1 MYQVST
7 QIVRPPIADDNH
19 FWIPLERTLQVIQ
32 QPGVSI
38 NPPSMLIVTHR
49 RAFEHYKF
57 VCNRNVTVLC
67 VGERTRDYLTAQG
80 FEHIVYHKS
89 AQQILLDDRYNYFWL
104 HGDKFKVNFRKEG
117 IKYKEN
123 VVAIKTY
130 STETLL
136 DNVKEITRVTPSI
149 ISVYSQG
156 QYNLIESSGYIP
168 DLLRVVPSVKMK
180 KSEHWNQVEVF
191 NPA

>member
-1 MYQVST
+1 
-7 QIVRPPIADDNH
+7 
-19 FWIPLERTLQVIQ
+19 
-32 QPGVSI
+32 
-38 NPPSMLIVTHR
+38 
-49 RAFEHYKF
+49 
-57 VCNRNVTVLC
+57 
-67 VGERTRDYLTAQG
+67 
-80 FEHIVYHKS
+80 VYHKS

-117 IKYKEN
+117 VKYKEN

>member
-7 QIVRPPIADDNH
+7 QIVRPPIADDNY
-19 FWIPLERTLQVIQ
+19 FWIPLEGTSQVTNQ
-32 QPGVSI
+32 LPMSI
-38 NPPSMLIVTHR
+38 KSPSILIVTHR

-67 VGERTRDYLTAQG
+67 VGERTRDYLEAQG
-80 FEHIVYHKS
+80 FEHVVYHKS
-89 AQQILLDDRYNYFWL
+89 AQQISIDDCYNYFWL

-117 IKYKEN
+117 LKYREN

-130 STETLL
+130 STNTLL

-168 DLLRVVPSVKMK
+168 DLLRVVPSVEMK
-180 KSEHWNQVEVF
+180 KVEQWKKVEVF